1 MSGPPDDDP
10 PTTFQELPAND
21 MDLPIIRAGEA
32 QLTVS
37 RLLDQLVHSMMLVE
51 ATAMSLTR
59 RPARSQASSA
69 KRPSAHP
76 TPWRAHDNRMG
87 RSRRT

>member
-51 ATAMSLTR
+51 ATAMAL
-59 RPARSQASSA
+59 ARQLDAQATSEA
-69 KRPSAHP
+69 P
-76 TPWRAHDNRMG
+76 
-87 RSRRT
+87 